1 MNVSAPKFD
10 QKNKP
15 QKRAR
20 SMNMA
25 ELVEALEASVALP
38 TRIRNKDDEVESDYE
53 SGDDADNYYYRT
65 PINQDDQECHQ
76 QECERE
82 VCKRRYTRVVED
94 LVEPRR
100 ESPIPTMR
108 RYKKPDKRRINAK
121 RRIARFYPSTNDVE
135 MSADSLDY

>member
-38 TRIRNKDDEVESDYE
+38 TRIRNEDDEVESDYE

-65 PINQDDQECHQ
+65 PINQ
-76 QECERE
+76 ECERE
-82 VCKRRYTRVVED
+82 VGKRRDVRVVED
-94 LVEPRR
+94 LVEPSR
-100 ESPIPTMR
+100 ESPIPNMR
-108 RYKKPDKRRINAK
+108 RYKKPDKRRIDAK
-121 RRIARFYPSTNDVE
+121 RRIARFYASTNDVE